1 MKRHISYANVVATLA
16 LFLALGGGAFAA
28 TKITGKQIKNG
39 SLTGSD
45 LKKHSISLNRLKGK
59 LPAGKTGAP
68 GTPGTPGAPGAPGTA
83 LAYAHVNADGTLD
96 AANSKNVDR
105 TSGIATAGYYCIQ
118 TSVPVHNVVV
128 TPDSP
133 TVARTATAG
142 KSDPFTSCGAFD
154 PTKPR
159 GDVVV
164 TTFSGTTAT
173 NTAFWIAIN

>member
-1 MKRHISYANVVATLA
+1 
-16 LFLALGGGAFAA
+16 
-28 TKITGKQIKNG
+28 
-39 SLTGSD
+39 